1 MSKLIGKSVAIAVAP
16 LHFQYL
22 IEIAIDDFVLARV
35 CFVLYL
41 MADELLWRANYDK
54 GEMMSVWTV
63 VGVLL
68 IVLLIIVIAKLLR
81 N

>member
-1 MSKLIGKSVAIAVAP
+1 
-16 LHFQYL
+16 
-22 IEIAIDDFVLARV
+22 
-35 CFVLYL
+35 

-54 GEMMSVWTV
+54 GEMMTVWTV